1 MSGVS
6 NVIAV
11 KLKGQSLPATSQPKL
26 VLPESSSVKKKP
38 GELRLAPAVPLA
50 RSNVVV
56 TQEVRAEPSRVSVT
70 PSPTPADT
78 ADVAIGSPE
87 SLHLFLF
94 PSVLDPERLFVPGFL
109 LYVPQSGIYVPRCL
123 FYFLESH
130 IHFPELLIE
139 LLERFGFL
147 ARCPEFMMYFH
158 ACSIWTVALTI
169 SLRSCCFLCS
179 LFASC
184 TVYLYPE
191 VHYLLSVFSMLIFP
205 SSFFPHP

>member
-6 NVIAV
+6 TVIAV

-87 SLHLFLF
+87 SLHLFCF
-94 PSVLDPERLFVPGFL
+94 PVFL
-109 LYVPQSGIYVPRCL
+109 
-123 FYFLESH
+123 
-130 IHFPELLIE
+130 
-139 LLERFGFL
+139 
-147 ARCPEFMMYFH
+147 
-158 ACSIWTVALTI
+158 T
-169 SLRSCCFLCS
+169 
-179 LFASC
+179 
-184 TVYLYPE
+184 
-191 VHYLLSVFSMLIFP
+191 
-205 SSFFPHP
+205 